1 MENSNNQSNAGIL
14 KYLIVAASFVII
26 VAGMKAAQS
35 ILVPFFLS
43 VFISIICSPLLFWL
57 RRKGISMWVA
67 LTSVIA
73 MVLFAGV
80 LFVLLIGAS
89 LNDFTRS
96 VPVYQASLQEKVLE
110 ITSLL
115 ERAGIDL
122 PDKQILEYVDP
133 GAVMNFVS
141 NILSGLGNV
150 LTNAFL
156 IFFTVVFILLEA
168 AMFQSKLSTMLGRS
182 THHIDFLGNFSSN
195 INRYMVIKT
204 WLSLST
210 GILVAIWLTI
220 LGVDFAILWGLLAF
234 IFNFVP
240 NIGSIIAAIP
250 AILLA
255 YVQAGPLPAVLSL
268 AGYLV
273 INIGIGNILEPRVMG
288 KGLGLST
295 LIVFLSLVFWGWV
308 LGPVG
313 MLLSVPLTTAM
324 KIAFS
329 SSKETQWIGILMDSN
344 PNAEITARDNNKGS
358 TPED

>member
-1 MENSNNQSNAGIL
+1 MENSNNQGYAGML
-14 KYLIVAASFVII
+14 KYLIVGASFVII

-35 ILVPFFLS
+35 ILVPFLLS
-43 VFISIICSPLLFWL
+43 LFIAIIGSPLLFWL
-57 RRKGISMWVA
+57 RRKGISMWVS
-67 LTSVIA
+67 LTTVIA
-73 MVLFAGV
+73 IVFFAGV
-80 LFVLLIGAS
+80 LLVLLIGAS

-96 VPVYQASLQEKVLE
+96 VPFYQARLQEKVLE
-110 ITSLL
+110 VMALL
-115 ERAGIDL
+115 ERAGMDL

-168 AMFQSKLSTMLGRS
+168 AMFQSKLSSMLERS
-182 THHIDFLGNFSSN
+182 KEHIDFLGNFSSK

-204 WLSLST
+204 WLSLAT
-210 GILVAIWLTI
+210 GILVTAWLTV

-255 YVQAGPLPAVLSL
+255 YVQTGPLPAFLAL
-268 AGYLV
+268 AGYLA
-273 INIGIGNILEPRVMG
+273 INVGIGNILEPRVMG

-329 SSKETQWIGILMDSN
+329 SSKETRWIGILMDSN
-344 PNAEITARDNNKGS
+344 PSPELVAEDKKDLPS
-358 TPED
+358 EV